1 MSSSDD
7 DDAPRGLGLGYGV
20 KRGRR
25 DRDEAALGVFG
36 DGDEPHQRRGLGS
49 KAKKSSGPVMFVS
62 AGKEEAKP
70 PAPAPAPTMSNDD
83 FRAHMAP
90 PPPPKAQKPKPP
102 PTTATRP
109 EWARHTKGVGFEL
122 MKKMGFTGRLGKDET
137 GVSRHVEVTKR
148 PDGVGLGFAA
158 KVGFVEEAKLPQ
170 NIALQKELG
179 QKVAED
185 VPVEDPSSSARRTK
199 RRRLYRDAAAMKDAV
214 AGLER
219 AARENRKAAQLQQQQ
234 RVDTAVSEALA
245 VPAELRLASRFRED
259 LAARLNGEE
268 SALRDAQ
275 RRLDAERSRKGGLD
289 FDLRHD
295 LDQCERLQRRSQRL
309 QSCDEALAKVEEA
322 VLRRDH
328 GEVRKALQNVKKRF
342 PEEWVLGGVAES
354 TPSVVREAVLA
365 SLEEWDPFLDATR
378 LQAVTDAWGPASL
391 FSSEDDR
398 DACAKKWRLLIEQ
411 AAGPRTR
418 SALGEWRPGANAATD
433 AAACVL
439 VNGLRSNAP
448 DAFLASVIAPR
459 IVTALETLART
470 AVRGQRCDA
479 RWAGPWPDL
488 LDDEGRDAVRRAA
501 RVLLR
506 AQLKGALL
514 TDDRSLLKA
523 FAQHAAAWK
532 ASLGSEWKPFITQDV
547 LKTLV
552 DAAKT
557 LEICEDEDYQRWQV
571 VDASRV
577 VASIGVRGDDVAA
590 VVKGALGPRFVT
602 TLRSSLIAEAWAE
615 AGCLYCAWRDRL
627 LSDDGLPSLP
637 EAASNAAVEVLTCG
651 LDLIS
656 LSLDDPAMLARA
668 PLPPLA
674 SLTFEAA
681 RQKTTVVEQPAPPQQ
696 RKTWRPALDA
706 SGFAVFADV
715 VQRFAA
721 ENDVLYAPKPNRTH
735 DGKQLYAF
743 GRATIYLDRN
753 VTFVKRGDGYVPV
766 ALEDLLAQDA

>member
-1 MSSSDD
+1 M
-7 DDAPRGLGLGYGV
+7 
-20 KRGRR
+20 
-25 DRDEAALGVFG
+25 
-36 DGDEPHQRRGLGS
+36 
-49 KAKKSSGPVMFVS
+49 
-62 AGKEEAKP
+62 
-70 PAPAPAPTMSNDD
+70 
-83 FRAHMAP
+83 
-90 PPPPKAQKPKPP
+90 
-102 PTTATRP
+102 
-109 EWARHTKGVGFEL
+109 
-122 MKKMGFTGRLGKDET
+122 
-137 GVSRHVEVTKR
+137 
-148 PDGVGLGFAA
+148 
-158 KVGFVEEAKLPQ
+158 
-170 NIALQKELG
+170 
-179 QKVAED
+179 
-185 VPVEDPSSSARRTK
+185 
-199 RRRLYRDAAAMKDAV
+199 
-214 AGLER
+214 
-219 AARENRKAAQLQQQQ
+219 
-234 RVDTAVSEALA
+234 
-245 VPAELRLASRFRED
+245 
-259 LAARLNGEE
+259 
-268 SALRDAQ
+268 
-275 RRLDAERSRKGGLD
+275 
-289 FDLRHD
+289 
-295 LDQCERLQRRSQRL
+295 
-309 QSCDEALAKVEEA
+309 
-322 VLRRDH
+322 
-328 GEVRKALQNVKKRF
+328 
-342 PEEWVLGGVAES
+342 
-354 TPSVVREAVLA
+354 
-365 SLEEWDPFLDATR
+365 
-378 LQAVTDAWGPASL
+378 
-391 FSSEDDR
+391 
-398 DACAKKWRLLIEQ
+398 
-411 AAGPRTR
+411 
-418 SALGEWRPGANAATD
+418 
-433 AAACVL
+433 
-439 VNGLRSNAP
+439 
-448 DAFLASVIAPR
+448 
-459 IVTALETLART
+459 
-470 AVRGQRCDA
+470 RGQRCDA

-602 TLRSSLIAEAWAE
+602 TLRASLIAEAWAE

-637 EAASNAAVEVLTCG
+637 EAASNAAVEALTCG

-681 RQKTTVVEQPAPPQQ
+681 RQKTTVVEQPAPPPQ
-696 RKTWRPALDA
+696 RKAWRPALDA